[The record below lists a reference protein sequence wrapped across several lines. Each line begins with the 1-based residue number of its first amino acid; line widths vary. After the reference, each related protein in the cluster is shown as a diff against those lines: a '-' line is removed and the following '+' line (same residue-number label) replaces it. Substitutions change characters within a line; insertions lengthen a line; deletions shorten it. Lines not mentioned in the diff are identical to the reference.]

1 MWVRINITREEVKIC
16 DFVQVR
22 LVSMANILGLIR
34 LRIKKGTNLIPHDSR
49 TSDPYVLVTMEE
61 QVS

>member
-1 MWVRINITREEVKIC
+1 
-16 DFVQVR
+16 
-22 LVSMANILGLIR
+22 MANILGLIR
-34 LRIKKGTNLIPHDSR
+34 LRIKKGINLIPHDSR